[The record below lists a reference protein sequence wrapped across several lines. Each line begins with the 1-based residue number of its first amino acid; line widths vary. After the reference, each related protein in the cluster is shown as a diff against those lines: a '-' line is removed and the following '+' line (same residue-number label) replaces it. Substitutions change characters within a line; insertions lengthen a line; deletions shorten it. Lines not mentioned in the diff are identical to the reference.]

1 MVTVCAQTSP
11 SSRNISTVKGSQS
24 FFRKS
29 LEKLHS
35 NHKCPLC
42 MRGFED
48 KSSLDSTIKLVSG
61 TYVWGGGR
69 GPG

>member
-1 MVTVCAQTSP
+1 MLLCFP
-11 SSRNISTVKGSQS
+11 RNISTVKGSQS

-48 KSSLDSTIKLVSG
+48 KTSLDSTIKTVS
-61 TYVWGGGR
+61 
-69 GPG
+69 

>member
-1 MVTVCAQTSP
+1 MQHYTHTQAGVHRALL
-11 SSRNISTVKGSQS
+11 RNISTVKGSQS

-48 KSSLDSTIKLVSG
+48 KSSLDSTIKTVG
-61 TYVWGGGR
+61 EGVMG
-69 GPG
+69 